1 MKKNLALSFSLVL
14 AILLMLSA
22 MRPVSA
28 SIVGSPRW
36 LQPTFS
42 GSDSFYGT
50 SVVAYV
56 EGSTAMLGVTVD
68 RSGSPTPQVNITAVS
83 VIFDWGGNYTLVL
96 TAPYVLNDTIT
107 EAAFTVTFTV
117 PSTTIASNLF
127 LHTYRV
133 IVNYVTSLGP
143 SMFGTGLL
151 DSFAVYS
158 MTQAEAQASK
168 QTADAYTEPTGGFS
182 SNEARMLWA
191 RGNSETSRGNT
202 AYMLGDFNGAKTYYQ
217 NAIDYFGQA
226 YAAETAYSQDYR
238 NAQTNASNAQAN
250 YYNALAD
257 AATKQA
263 DAAMKDADA
272 RTVEADAAATQA
284 DAALRQADAALT
296 NAYGWMAFGIGWILI
311 GVGAIVYGL
320 RRPKAPA

>member
-1 MKKNLALSFSLVL
+1 MRKNVALLFSLALAVL
-14 AILLMLSA
+14 LTLST
-22 MRPVSA
+22 MRPANA
-28 SIVGSPRW
+28 SIVTAPKW

-42 GSDSFYGT
+42 GSDSFYGAA
-50 SVVAYV
+50 VVAYE

-68 RSGSPTPQVNITAVS
+68 RSGAPTAQVNITAIS

-96 TAPYVLNDTIT
+96 APPFVLDDTVT
-107 EAAFTVTFTV
+107 QAAFIVTFTV
-117 PSTTIASNLF
+117 PSTAVASNLF

-133 IVNYVTSLGP
+133 NVKYVTSVGPNMFATGTLG
-143 SMFGTGLL
+143 
-151 DSFAVYS
+151 SFAVYS
-158 MTQAEAQASK
+158 MAQADAQALR
-168 QTADAYTEPTGGFS
+168 QTANAYTEPSGGFS
-182 SNEARMLWA
+182 SNEARILWA
-191 RGNSETSRGNT
+191 RGNSEVSRGNT
-202 AYMLGDFNGAKTYYQ
+202 AYTLGNFDGAKTYYQ

-238 NAQTNASNAQAN
+238 DAQTNANNAQAN
-250 YYNALAD
+250 YYNALAS
-257 AATKQA
+257 AASKQA
-263 DAAMKDADA
+263 DAAVVDADA
-272 RTVEADAAATQA
+272 HAVEADAAATEA